1 MANPVLVEAVRG
13 DRTESLHRGA
23 YAVCDADG
31 RLVAAAGDVDRPIY
45 PRSAYKILQAV
56 PLVESGAAAA
66 FGLATAEL
74 ALACASHS
82 GEPRHVETVLAW
94 LGRIGLDETAL
105 ECGAHPPRHQ
115 PSAEALIRSG
125 REPGPA
131 FNNCSGKHTG
141 FLTVARHLGLDPA
154 GYVRPHHKVQT
165 LACDT
170 ICGFAGVDRARVEI
184 AIDGCS
190 APALT
195 LPLKALARAM
205 ARCADPAGLTNSQ
218 AAAATTLI
226 GAIAAEPFLVAGS
239 GRCCTALIEESGG
252 RALVKV
258 GAEGVYAGI
267 LPERGFGIALKI
279 EDGGTRAAELAM
291 SALLVRFGV
300 LDPENNRVRAFH
312 RPDLTNWR
320 SIRTG
325 YLKEAD
331 NAFDFDI

>member
-1 MANPVLVEAVRG
+1 MANPILVEAVRG
-13 DRTESLHRGA
+13 SRTESVHRGA
-23 YAVCDADG
+23 FAVCDAAG
-31 RLVAAAGDVDRPIY
+31 GLVAAIGDVDRPIF

-56 PLVESGAAAA
+56 PLVETGAASA
-66 FGLATAEL
+66 FGLGTAEL

-94 LGRIGLDETAL
+94 LGRIGLGEGAL

-115 PSAEALIRSG
+115 PSAEALIRNGGAPS
-125 REPGPA
+125 PA

-141 FLTVARHLGLDPA
+141 FLSVARHLDLEPA
-154 GYVRPHHKVQT
+154 GYTRPSHRVQV
-165 LACDT
+165 LACEA
-170 ICGFAGVDRARVEI
+170 ICAFAGVDPATVET

-205 ARCADPAGLTNSQ
+205 ARCADPAGLSKSQ
-218 AAAATTLI
+218 AAAAAELMEAI
-226 GAIAAEPFLVAGS
+226 GAEPFLIGGS
-239 GRCCTALIEESGG
+239 GRCCTTLIEESGG

-267 LPERGFGIALKI
+267 LPEMGFGIALKI

-291 SALLVRFGV
+291 SALLVRLGL
-300 LDPENNRVRAFH
+300 LDPENDRVRAFF

-320 SIRTG
+320 AIRTG

-331 NAFDFDI
+331 KAFDFDV